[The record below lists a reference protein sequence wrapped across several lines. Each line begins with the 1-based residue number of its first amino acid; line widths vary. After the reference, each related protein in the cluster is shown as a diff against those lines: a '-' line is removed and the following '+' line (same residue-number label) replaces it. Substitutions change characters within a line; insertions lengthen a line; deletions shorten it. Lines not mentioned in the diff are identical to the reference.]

1 MATQY
6 EKAKQDQ
13 GSVATPID
21 MGGLYNFDPSV
32 NPMVR
37 LGTHKA
43 TRAPAAER
51 IVGVSERGIEIQE
64 ADGKTHTVS
73 EMYGKSTV
81 KKRVDGKQTYW
92 FVDKSVVPVMDQI
105 DDKGHVA
112 QYLKGDSYEVDEDD
126 KRAVGD
132 VIKMYTDFASS
143 QDPAEKQKFLDTQ
156 DRLWRAG
163 LMSKK
168 PNRGNADPL
177 TQKAL
182 NDAAIMASTSGR
194 TLDETI
200 DALIAGNPN
209 GPDNKEA
216 RQKEFRDIKLT
227 NKESIAEAA
236 KKIAPDLIGSQPGE
250 DQIAKLAANYNA
262 MELSQQNAIYDAADA
277 TDPAQGG
284 GVITYKQPDIQ
295 TYIQNE
301 LRNQNP
307 VASKGMAIGQ
317 HLAEFMNLLG
327 GSSASGSTFGGN

>member
-21 MGGLYNFDPSV
+21 MGGLYNFDPNV

-51 IVGVSERGIEIQE
+51 IVGVSERGIDIQE

-81 KKRVDGKQTYW
+81 KKRVEGKKTYW
-92 FVDKSVVPVMDQI
+92 FVDKSVVPVMDQV
-105 DDKGHVA
+105 DDKGHVS

-143 QDPAEKQKFLDTQ
+143 ENPAEKQKFLDTQ

-163 LMSKK
+163 LMPKK

-182 NDAAIMASTSGR
+182 NDAALMASTSGR

-209 GPDNKEA
+209 GPDNKDKVPKA
-216 RQKEFRDIKLT
+216 FRNIKLT
-227 NKESIAEAA
+227 DKASIADAA
-236 KKIAPDLIGSQPGE
+236 SKIAPDLIGSQPGE

-262 MELSQQNAIYDAADA
+262 MEFSQQNAIYDASDA
-277 TDPAQGG
+277 AEGDGG
-284 GVITYKQPDIQ
+284 GAISYKQPDIQ

-307 VASKGMAIGQ
+307 VAAKGMAVGQ

-327 GSSASGSTFGGN
+327 GSSPSGSSFGGN